1 MNKQNIKD
9 FIESLNA
16 HMNDTSIDFVGDYA
30 GDHEYLSDCF
40 REFADSQCPVYYNQ
54 VNEECTDEMID
65 DYLSNVGAF
74 EIRSSSDIDAL
85 KMSALANSYESQL
98 FEDEENIKKC
108 IYAEIIMED
117 ETLLNAVEK
126 MSESE
131 FESLIDDLESDSDD
145 EICTDKIYDALELDY

>member
-9 FIESLNA
+9 FIKSINEC
-16 HMNDTSIDFVGDYA
+16 MNDISVDFANDYTQ
-30 GDHEYLSDCF
+30 EIRYLSDCF
-40 REFADSQCPVYYNQ
+40 IEFADSRCPVYYNQ

-65 DYLSNVGAF
+65 NYLSEVGAV
-74 EIRSSSDIDAL
+74 EVKDSNDIDKL
-85 KMSALANSYESQL
+85 KMCALANDYSRQL
-98 FEDEENIKKC
+98 YEDEENIKKC
-108 IYAEIIMED
+108 IYAETIMED

>member
-9 FIESLNA
+9 FIKSINER
-16 HMNDTSIDFVGDYA
+16 MNDTSIDFVGDYA
-30 GDHEYLSDCF
+30 GEHQYLSDCF
-40 REFADSQCPVYYNQ
+40 AEFADSRCPVYYNQ

-65 DYLSNVGAF
+65 EYLSEFGTF
-74 EIRSSSDIDAL
+74 EVKYSSDIDKL
-85 KMSALANSYESQL
+85 KICALANDYIRRL

>member
-9 FIESLNA
+9 FIKSLNA
-16 HMNDTSIDFVGDYA
+16 HMNDISVDFANDYTQ
-30 GDHEYLSDCF
+30 EIRYLSDCF
-40 REFADSQCPVYYNQ
+40 MEFADSCCPVYYNQ

-65 DYLSNVGAF
+65 EYLSEFGTF
-74 EIRSSSDIDAL
+74 EVKYSSDIDKL
-85 KMSALANSYESQL
+85 KINALANDYIRRLYEDKS
-98 FEDEENIKKC
+98 NIKKC

-117 ETLLNAVEK
+117 ETLLNAVEN
-126 MSESE
+126 MNESE